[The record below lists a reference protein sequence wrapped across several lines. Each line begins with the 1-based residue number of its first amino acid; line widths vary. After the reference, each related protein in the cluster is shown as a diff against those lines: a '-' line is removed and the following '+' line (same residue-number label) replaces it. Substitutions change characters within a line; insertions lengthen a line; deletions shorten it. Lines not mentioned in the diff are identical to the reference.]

1 MIGPPRIVPKMP
13 GSWRATAV
21 LCVTAV
27 GGYRALRCSTALPTL
42 GRDAVLPFGGDSIA
56 HLSRGTYKMHA
67 VDAPADS
74 PMRRKPPRR
83 CRKGVDVVFSTL
95 NVSLRPR
102 VAADNQPCD
111 LVSPAYRGLT
121 PEDLIDIAVLHGL
134 HYDATTQEGVM

>member
-56 HLSRGTYKMHA
+56 HRSRGTYKMHA

-102 VAADNQPCD
+102 VAADNQREHGD
-111 LVSPAYRGLT
+111 LGGYAASG
-121 PEDLIDIAVLHGL
+121 IASAFISRSGYQCLK
-134 HYDATTQEGVM
+134 MP